1 MAKTLKFL
9 YEGQEITLEFTRK
22 SVEIMESNGF
32 NLSAAAEKPMTT
44 LPALFAGSFL
54 AHHKYMKKEKIDAIF
69 EKMNK
74 RYEIFP
80 KLSEM
85 YMDTLSFLT
94 DEPAESEGNLKWEAN
109 W

>member
-1 MAKTLKFL
+1 
-9 YEGQEITLEFTRK
+9 
-22 SVEIMESNGF
+22 
-32 NLSAAAEKPMTT
+32 
-44 LPALFAGSFL
+44 
-54 AHHKYMKKEKIDAIF
+54 MKKEKIDAIF

-74 RYEIFP
+74 RDELFT

-94 DEPAESEGNLKWEAN
+94 DEPDESEGNLKWEAN

>member
-74 RYEIFP
+74 RDELFT

-94 DEPAESEGNLKWEAN
+94 DELDESEGNLKWEAN